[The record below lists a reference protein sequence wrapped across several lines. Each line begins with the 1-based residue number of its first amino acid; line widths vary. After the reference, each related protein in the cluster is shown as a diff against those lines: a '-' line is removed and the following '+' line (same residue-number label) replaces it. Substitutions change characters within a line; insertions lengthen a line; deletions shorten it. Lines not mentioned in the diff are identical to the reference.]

1 MISTQEGERKME
13 PNRVAQNITNFRE
26 AKEMSQTD
34 LSEATGI
41 ERTRL
46 NRIEKGT
53 RKITSDDLAAIAKAL
68 DVSPNQILG
77 FDSDDEIAKRK
88 PTFSDLGLPYK
99 GIIPDDVNDMYR
111 AIAETYAKQHNLPQ
125 RDE

>member
-1 MISTQEGERKME
+1 ME

-26 AKEMSQTD
+26 AKDMSQTD
-34 LSEATGI
+34 LAEASGI

-68 DVSPNQILG
+68 EVSPNQILG
-77 FDSDDEIAKRK
+77 FDSNNDVEKRK

-99 GIIPDDVNDMYR
+99 GVVPDDVNAMYR
-111 AIAETYAKQHNLPQ
+111 AIAETYAKEHNLPK